1 MQEITKHPAAQGE
14 GHKTAERVWLNFM
27 VRRLTPLSDL
37 VILTAAFALAYL
49 LRFDFHL
56 TADDLSRL
64 VYQLP
69 IVVLIQFGA
78 LVLTDGH
85 RFLWRYVGMLELKT
99 FLKAFLS
106 STFVLLLLW
115 ILVPDQW
122 QGGRVPI
129 SVLIMDVLLA
139 FTGTFGP
146 RVLWRAAHE
155 HNAEMLQAAR
165 VTDGPRKRVL
175 LVGAG
180 SAGVLAAREIRRNL
194 DSNFDV
200 RGFIDDDPRKQ
211 MTVIQKVK
219 VLGTSQNL
227 PQLVREMEIDEVIIS
242 IAHASRENF
251 RRLVNICNSIPV
263 QVQVIPSLY
272 EILQGV
278 VQVTRVRNVQIEDLL
293 GRDPIDLGEEF
304 IGEFLAGK
312 VVMVTGAGGS
322 IGGEL
327 ARQVARYQPA
337 RLLLVE
343 RAEGALFEIEQQ
355 LRAEIPSLPYV
366 PCLADVGE
374 ESRMRSIFERHAPD
388 VVIHAAAHKHV
399 PLMEANTLEAIKNNV
414 FATHLLG
421 RLAGEF
427 KSETFIQIST
437 DKAVRPTSIMGATKR
452 IAELVMQHLNRQFTT
467 RYVSVRFGN
476 VIGSNGSVI
485 PLFRKQISAGGPVT
499 VTHKDMVRYFMTI
512 PEAAQLVLQAG
523 TMGVGGEI
531 FILDM
536 GKPVKIL
543 ELARDLIT
551 LSGFKPDKDIDIVI
565 TGIRPG
571 EKLCEELQITEE
583 VMSKTRHPK
592 ILIGSLL
599 AYPEE
604 EIRQLLARLAALVNE
619 GKEEEI
625 RSYINEFLPE
635 AQLAQKGSSYA

>member
-1 MQEITKHPAAQGE
+1 MQEVTQHPAAPDKE
-14 GHKTAERVWLNFM
+14 HKTVEPAWLNAM
-27 VRRLTPLSDL
+27 VRRIAPLSDL
-37 VILTAAFALAYL
+37 LILTFAFALAYL
-49 LRFDFHL
+49 LRFDFRV
-56 TADDLSRL
+56 TAEDLSRL

-99 FLKAFLS
+99 FVKAFLY
-106 STFVLLLLW
+106 STFALLVLW
-115 ILVPDQW
+115 ILVPYE
-122 QGGRVPI
+122 GRIPL

-139 FTGTFGP
+139 FSGTFGP

-155 HNAEMLQAAR
+155 HNEEMLRAAR
-165 VTDGPRKRVL
+165 VNNGPRKRVL
-175 LVGAG
+175 LIGAG

-194 DSNFDV
+194 DINFDV
-200 RGFIDDDPRKQ
+200 RGFVDDDPRKQ
-211 MTVIQKVK
+211 MTVIQKFK
-219 VLGTSQNL
+219 VLGTSQHL
-227 PQLVREMEIDEVIIS
+227 PQLVRELEIDEVIIS

-263 QVQVIPSLY
+263 KVQVIPSLY

-293 GRDPIDLGEEF
+293 GRDPVDLGEEF

-327 ARQVARYQPA
+327 ARQVARYHPA
-337 RLLLVE
+337 KLLLVE

-355 LRAEIPSLPYV
+355 LRAELPSLPYV

-374 ESRMRSIFERHAPD
+374 EGRMRSIFKRHAPE

-399 PLMEANTLEAIKNNV
+399 PLMEANALEAIKNNV

-427 KSETFIQIST
+427 KAETFILIST

-452 IAELVMQHLNRQFTT
+452 IGELLVQHLNRQFAT
-467 RYVSVRFGN
+467 RYVAVRFGN

-485 PLFRKQISAGGPVT
+485 PLFRKQISEGGPVT
-499 VTHKDMVRYFMTI
+499 VTHQDMVRYFMTI

-523 TMGVGGEI
+523 TMGSGGEI

-551 LSGFKPDKDIDIVI
+551 LSGFKPGRDIEIVI

-583 VMSKTRHPK
+583 DMSKTRHPK
-592 ILIGSLL
+592 IFIGSLL
-599 AYPEE
+599 AYPEDK
-604 EIRQLLARLAALVNE
+604 IQQLLTHLGALVNE
-619 GKEEEI
+619 GKEDEI

-635 AQLAQKGSSYA
+635 AQLAQRGTSYAA

>member
-1 MQEITKHPAAQGE
+1 MQEVTQHPAAPDKE
-14 GHKTAERVWLNFM
+14 HKTVEPAWLNAM
-27 VRRLTPLSDL
+27 VRRIAPLSDL
-37 VILTAAFALAYL
+37 LILTFAFALAYL
-49 LRFDFHL
+49 LRFDFRV
-56 TADDLSRL
+56 TAEDLSRL

-99 FLKAFLS
+99 FVKAFLY
-106 STFVLLLLW
+106 STFALLVLW
-115 ILVPDQW
+115 ILVPYE
-122 QGGRVPI
+122 GRIPL

-139 FTGTFGP
+139 FSGTFGP

-155 HNAEMLQAAR
+155 HNEEMLRAAR
-165 VTDGPRKRVL
+165 VTNGPRKRVL
-175 LVGAG
+175 LIGAG

-194 DSNFDV
+194 DINFDV
-200 RGFIDDDPRKQ
+200 RGFVDDDPKKQ
-211 MTVIQKVK
+211 MTVIQKFK
-219 VLGTSQNL
+219 VLGTSQHL
-227 PQLVREMEIDEVIIS
+227 PQLVRELEIDEVIIS

-263 QVQVIPSLY
+263 KVQVIPSLY

-293 GRDPIDLGEEF
+293 GRDPVDLGEEF

-327 ARQVARYQPA
+327 ARQVARYHPA
-337 RLLLVE
+337 KLLLVE
-343 RAEGALFEIEQQ
+343 RAEGVLFEIEQQ
-355 LRAEIPSLPYV
+355 LRAELPSLPYV

-374 ESRMRSIFERHAPD
+374 EGRMRSIFERHAPE

-399 PLMEANTLEAIKNNV
+399 PLMEANALEAIKNNV

-427 KSETFIQIST
+427 KAETFILIST

-452 IAELVMQHLNRQFTT
+452 IGELLVQHLNRQFAT
-467 RYVSVRFGN
+467 RYVAVRFGN

-485 PLFRKQISAGGPVT
+485 PLFRKQISEGGPVT
-499 VTHKDMVRYFMTI
+499 VTHQDMVRYFMTI

-523 TMGVGGEI
+523 TMGSGGEI

-551 LSGFKPDKDIDIVI
+551 LSGFKPGRDIEIVI

-583 VMSKTRHPK
+583 DMSKTRHPK
-592 ILIGSLL
+592 IFIGSLL
-599 AYPEE
+599 AYPED
-604 EIRQLLARLAALVNE
+604 EIQQLLTRLGVLVNE
-619 GKEEEI
+619 GKEDEI

-635 AQLAQKGSSYA
+635 AQLAQRGTSYAA